1 MKDLVSETQDPLAPP
16 VGFIESDNGLSIV
29 NDAGDEQ
36 FLCSRVRVIAV
47 GSFQNK
53 TGWGRLVE
61 VTDPNGSINRTSI
74 PNKASPSEVAATL
87 QNIGLRLN
95 PSVKSAKTKLLTLI
109 SNWDVRSDY
118 HFLNTLGWCD
128 GDFDTFAVTPSEIIG
143 SKPAFHVGGTAQENT
158 IGAAGSLESWKSTV
172 SSACIGNPMLILAV
186 SVALSGPFVRL
197 LDMNSFVVHLRGS
210 SSSGKTTALCA
221 ANSVWSSPKAFKTWR
236 TTANALESVA
246 ASANDMFLALD
257 DIGEVSGADAFDAAY
272 MLGNGI
278 GKQRSRSQGGLQ
290 DAARWNLSCLS
301 TGEISLREKIAE
313 AGKII
318 KTGQEVRFID
328 VEADGRQFGVFD
340 VLHDAGSGSE
350 LSAKIKQGALQSYG
364 IAGRKLIDSLTKL
377 NSAQRQKMRTAF
389 DNYASLLI
397 SRAPNALG
405 GPEERVARTLA
416 LIATAGEV
424 STLWKI
430 TGWPKGDAFR
440 AAEVVFEAWLKDR
453 QMPIVQACTELTRYL
468 KPRMHKLGQLKV
480 GTPISDSIGFIDDD
494 FLYLS
499 KVVLPQVFE
508 DSRLASII
516 RLMSDQRVLIRQG
529 AHMTV
534 KMPRSL
540 PRRER
545 HYKISRK
552 RLSEFS
558 ELDLTT

>member
-16 VGFIESDNGLSIV
+16 VGFIESNKGLSIV
-29 NDAGDEQ
+29 NDTGDEQ
-36 FLCSRVRVIAV
+36 FLCSPVRVIAV

-95 PSVKSAKTKLLTLI
+95 PSVKSAKTKLHILI

-158 IGAAGSLESWKSTV
+158 IGAAGSLECWKSTV
-172 SSACIGNPMLILAV
+172 SSACIGNPMLMLAV

-221 ANSVWSSPKAFKTWR
+221 ASSVWSSPKAIKTWR

-246 ASANDMFLALD
+246 ASANDMFIALD
-257 DIGEVSGADAFDAAY
+257 EIGEVSGADAFDAAY
-272 MLGNGI
+272 MLGNGV

-290 DAARWNLSCLS
+290 DAAMWNLSCLS

-318 KTGQEVRFID
+318 K
-328 VEADGRQFGVFD
+328 
-340 VLHDAGSGSE
+340 
-350 LSAKIKQGALQSYG
+350 
-364 IAGRKLIDSLTKL
+364 
-377 NSAQRQKMRTAF
+377 
-389 DNYASLLI
+389 
-397 SRAPNALG
+397 
-405 GPEERVARTLA
+405 
-416 LIATAGEV
+416 
-424 STLWKI
+424 
-430 TGWPKGDAFR
+430 
-440 AAEVVFEAWLKDR
+440 
-453 QMPIVQACTELTRYL
+453 
-468 KPRMHKLGQLKV
+468 
-480 GTPISDSIGFIDDD
+480 
-494 FLYLS
+494 
-499 KVVLPQVFE
+499 
-508 DSRLASII
+508 
-516 RLMSDQRVLIRQG
+516 
-529 AHMTV
+529 
-534 KMPRSL
+534 
-540 PRRER
+540 
-545 HYKISRK
+545 
-552 RLSEFS
+552 
-558 ELDLTT
+558 